1 MAKTQKGKQKKA
13 APAHND
19 LLQPH
24 QVILRPLVTE
34 KGLYFAESKNQYSF
48 EVNRLAT
55 KTDIKRSV
63 ELLYEVKV
71 EKVMTQFRNGKPRRY
86 RFRAGR
92 TQAYKKAIVKLAPD
106 NRIDFF

>member
-1 MAKTQKGKQKKA
+1 MAKTRKGQAKRP
-13 APAHND
+13 APVHNEV
-19 LLQPH
+19 LQPH

-34 KGLYFAESKNQYSF
+34 KGLFFANSRNQYSF

-71 EKVMTQFRNGKPRRY
+71 EKVMTQFRVGKPRRY

-92 TQAYKKAIVKLAPD
+92 TQSYKKAIVKLAPD